1 MKRAIKILYYLLI
14 LSFALPSG
22 TLLSFP
28 IKTIL
33 SLVLLLLLPL
43 CDRKIVFDQ
52 ATKIIIIVLV
62 FLSCWC
68 LMAVGQGFGD
78 TTISF
83 LKNFFSLII
92 VFWVAFQLPKMG
104 IVSHKSNVR
113 LLGIVSILIVLEKL
127 ATSAAL
133 TIGIIKMEQAFSI
146 FSNIFNAELTTMIM
160 PIGSVTFYRIMLS
173 NDHIPIVWFSFYL
186 FSKAR
191 APKKIILLFLMAA
204 YTFIVYSRVAI
215 AEFAILILTWLVIT
229 LRERRQQGKKDT
241 IKIAVT
247 LGVVAIAAVV
257 LLTNKKLNL
266 IGNLSAR
273 FNSTSTTISDQIR
286 DEQSYYLWMG
296 FNELPV
302 FGHGAGSY
310 VREYLRS
317 DVILYSY
324 ELEYL
329 SFLYQFG
336 IVGFCL
342 IIIPTIYMF
351 ARTCL
356 ENVNDSNVRIL
367 VVVNLLIWII
377 RPFFNPSFLSSNAGM
392 IMVVINSYGKYISFE
407 KQKEKENRLV
417 TIQKQAASLGNGVGV
432 C

>member
-1 MKRAIKILYYLLI
+1 M
-14 LSFALPSG
+14 
-22 TLLSFP
+22 
-28 IKTIL
+28 
-33 SLVLLLLLPL
+33 
-43 CDRKIVFDQ
+43 
-52 ATKIIIIVLV
+52 
-62 FLSCWC
+62 
-68 LMAVGQGFGD
+68 
-78 TTISF
+78 
-83 LKNFFSLII
+83 
-92 VFWVAFQLPKMG
+92 
-104 IVSHKSNVR
+104 
-113 LLGIVSILIVLEKL
+113 
-127 ATSAAL
+127 
-133 TIGIIKMEQAFSI
+133 I
-146 FSNIFNAELTTMIM
+146 F
-160 PIGSVTFYRIMLS
+160 
-173 NDHIPIVWFSFYL
+173 
-186 FSKAR
+186 
-191 APKKIILLFLMAA
+191 
-204 YTFIVYSRVAI
+204 
-215 AEFAILILTWLVIT
+215 TWLIIT

-247 LGVVAIAAVV
+247 LGVVVIAAVV

-417 TIQKQAASLGNGVGV
+417 TIQKQTASLGNGVGV

>member
-68 LMAVGQGFGD
+68 LMAVGQGFGN

>member
-273 FNSTSTTISDQIR
+273 FNSTSTTI
-286 DEQSYYLWMG
+286 
-296 FNELPV
+296 
-302 FGHGAGSY
+302 
-310 VREYLRS
+310 
-317 DVILYSY
+317 
-324 ELEYL
+324 
-329 SFLYQFG
+329 
-336 IVGFCL
+336 
-342 IIIPTIYMF
+342 
-351 ARTCL
+351 
-356 ENVNDSNVRIL
+356 
-367 VVVNLLIWII
+367 
-377 RPFFNPSFLSSNAGM
+377 
-392 IMVVINSYGKYISFE
+392 
-407 KQKEKENRLV
+407 
-417 TIQKQAASLGNGVGV
+417 
-432 C
+432 

>member
-92 VFWVAFQLPKMG
+92 VFWLAFQLPKMG